1 MNKREKYNNKMT
13 ISFNNSP
20 KINKK
25 IKEDSNGFNL
35 INKTEINEED
45 KFDNNGENKSF
56 LVKNKDADSS
66 NIQNNNLIKSI
77 DTINEDAIE
86 KYSKK

>member
-25 IKEDSNGFNL
+25 IKEDSNDFSL

-56 LVKNKDADSS
+56 IAKN
-66 NIQNNNLIKSI
+66 
-77 DTINEDAIE
+77 
-86 KYSKK
+86 